1 MLRGNL
7 PAKMDA
13 KGRLKIPASFRKL
26 IEDAYGD
33 KVFVTSLNGQSARI
47 YPSPVWE
54 ELETKVGSPPLMRPE
69 KVKFL
74 ERANY
79 WGQETI
85 MDNQG
90 RVLLQKRLR
99 EVAQLNDEV
108 AVLGN
113 VNYLEVWNHA
123 ALRERMEADPFTD
136 EDAARL
142 ADALGSGKV

>member
-7 PAKMDA
+7 PAKVDN
-13 KGRLKIPASFRKL
+13 KGRIKIPASFRKL
-26 IEDAYGD
+26 IEEAYGD
-33 KVFVTSLNGQSARI
+33 KVFITSLNGQCARI
-47 YPSPVWE
+47 YPLAVWE
-54 ELETKVGSPPLMRPE
+54 ELEAKIGSPPLMRPE
-69 KVKFL
+69 KIKFL

-90 RVLLQKRLR
+90 RVLIHQRLR
-99 EVAQLNDEV
+99 EVAQIQGEV

-123 ALRERMEADPFTD
+123 ELRTRMESNPFTD

-142 ADALGSGKV
+142 ADTLGPGTV